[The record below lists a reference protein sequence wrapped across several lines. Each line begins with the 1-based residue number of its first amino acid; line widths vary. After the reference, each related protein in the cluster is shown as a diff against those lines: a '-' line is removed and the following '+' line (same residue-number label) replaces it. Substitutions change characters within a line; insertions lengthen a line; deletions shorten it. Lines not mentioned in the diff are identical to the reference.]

1 MTSNGVNKK
10 NRIYIIMTG
19 IVAITLIWLSQ
30 SNKNQLSELQLPLSE
45 EPTNNIAVE
54 NVDTLEGVLWSSDD
68 ETKGNLMLV
77 NNNATIYIRTSR
89 DFNNLVGKYVIAS
102 VDGTSDNFTLLNIE
116 ENLAKD
122 GYIKAE

>member
-1 MTSNGVNKK
+1 
-10 NRIYIIMTG
+10 MTG